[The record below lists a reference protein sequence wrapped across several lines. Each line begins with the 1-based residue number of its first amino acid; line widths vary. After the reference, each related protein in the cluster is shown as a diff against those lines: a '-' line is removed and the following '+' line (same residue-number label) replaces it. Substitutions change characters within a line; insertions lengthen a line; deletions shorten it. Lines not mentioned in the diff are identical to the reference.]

1 VAAYW
6 VGFAAPRTILAGDPA
21 FVGLLALAT
30 EPDVAKKLGL
40 SDEVIEKL
48 ETLIEQRESEAL
60 ELALKLKDLPA
71 DERTAQMKPFVA
83 ESERLGFMHF
93 EEPQLVKLHQI
104 RVFRAGL
111 ATLGEPDI
119 ADRVGLLPEQRT
131 EIAQLL
137 QNRATDLT
145 RGTSQERATA
155 RSRYE
160 RELSAKLNRDQR
172 NAWERLAGIA
182 AGPLPTASKSPAAD
196 ATATTKPD
204 TAVAATPA
212 DSSKPVDSAK
222 PEDMP
227 KPTDSAKPP
236 MAATADGTKPADM
249 PKTAETAK
257 PAPAAIGA
265 DGERRLKFA
274 FRFAPWKD
282 VLEWFATQA
291 DLSLTLDAPPP
302 GTFNYTDSRTYTP
315 EEAIDLINGVLL
327 TKGYVLIRRE
337 RLLLLLNV
345 EDELPDQLI
354 ELVPISELDKR
365 GRFELVR
372 CLFPLKKLTPEDAEK
387 EIGKLIG
394 PQGKVM
400 TLAQSK
406 QLLVR
411 ESAGRLRAIRD
422 LIAAVEDPEANRND
436 KLVVLQLEN
445 MTTDQLLIAARPL
458 LGIPDNINAAPDG
471 TLKISPDAL
480 NQRLLVT
487 GKPERVE
494 KLEEIVKLLDL
505 PSAKPVEPTG
515 PIEEPQLEVYAIGG
529 ADPSAVLQVMQTLMA
544 GQMDVRLAIDPKTSN
559 LVALAKPSQHAT
571 IRATLA
577 QLQKDASD
585 IEVFF
590 LKRVDPQVVTVA
602 INKLFGGD
610 EKSAG
615 AGAPRVESDPT
626 ARQLL
631 VRGTPAQISQVRS
644 LLQKMGEGENIAP
657 GEEVEERGNVRT
669 IPLTGRAAQNVLD
682 QLETLWPTVRP
693 NRIRIVRPASGG
705 TGGGSSAFK
714 ERRLEQESASGTE
727 RTGAGSAPASG
738 SGGKLSPESPLRDA
752 DLPPEL
758 RELRRLLGNDF
769 LPSDLPLR
777 DLLKLRKPASGDGDK
792 SSDKSSDKQDEKP
805 NDKPGAKNEAPQK
818 NSTEKPAEKPAEKPV
833 GKSTEKPVD
842 GPADQPVRLPMPPRN
857 ALDSGRPNWID
868 SLVAWQN
875 PAAQSAPAGQSATGG
890 QPAPATG
897 STPPA
902 PGTPAPNPTTT
913 PDGTAAPAKP
923 VESKPASKRY
933 VPPIRALDPT
943 KTAAGGEPAE
953 VVITV
958 QPGGLVIASQDT
970 EALDAVENLLTT
982 LGEQAAPNTK
992 EFTVFYLKYAP
1003 AAVAAAL
1010 VQEVLGAG
1018 GDTGGGG
1025 GGGGGGSL
1033 LGDLASGML
1042 GDMGGGLLG
1051 GLLGGGGGGGGDTGG
1066 GPITITS
1073 DARLNALFVR
1083 ASATDLEMVEELL
1096 RIIDREASPEDVQ
1109 TNAPPRFIPVF
1120 NTSAEEVATVVRQV
1134 YATRLVAEAAG
1145 QQRQPSPEE
1154 FLRALRGGG
1163 GRGGQG
1169 GGKTEVKSEPAKIT
1183 IGVDARS
1190 NSLIVSAPE
1199 PLFLEIKALVDH
1211 LDEGAKSSRDETTK
1225 VLTIKSTNPQTMVKT
1240 LTALTGGKAQ
1250 SSTSSTTNRP
1260 GGSGGTNTAGP
1271 QSGFQPTQMQ
1281 DELRRRIDSFNRQ
1294 RGGGGGNGGGGG
1306 FQGFPG
1312 GSQGGG
1318 GFPGGGFPGMGGGGR
1333 GGRGGRGG

>member
-1 VAAYW
+1 M
-6 VGFAAPRTILAGDPA
+6 
-21 FVGLLALAT
+21 GLLALAT

-40 SDEVIEKL
+40 SEEVIEKL
-48 ETLIEQRESEAL
+48 ETLIEQREGEAL

-71 DERTAQMKPFVA
+71 DERVAQMKPFVA
-83 ESERLGFMHF
+83 ESERLGFVHF
-93 EEPQLVKLHQI
+93 EEAQLIKLQQI

-119 ADRVGLLPEQRT
+119 ADRVGLLPEQRA
-131 EIAQLL
+131 EIVQLL
-137 QNRATDLT
+137 QNRTADLA
-145 RGTSQERATA
+145 RGTSQERASA

-160 RELSAKLNRDQR
+160 RELSSKLTRDQR

-182 AGPLPTASKSPAAD
+182 AGPLPTAQSPPVDAA
-196 ATATTKPD
+196 ATATAKTPEPMKPEEP
-204 TAVAATPA
+204 AKPA
-212 DSSKPVDSAK
+212 DPAK
-222 PEDMP
+222 PGE
-227 KPTDSAKPP
+227 T
-236 MAATADGTKPADM
+236 ATADATKPADGAK
-249 PKTAETAK
+249 PADTAKPAETAK
-257 PAPAAIGA
+257 PIPAAVGA

-291 DLSLTLDAPPP
+291 DLSLILDAPPP
-302 GTFNYTDSRTYTP
+302 GTFNYTDARSYSP

-327 TKGYVLIRRE
+327 TKGYVLIRRD
-337 RLLLLLNV
+337 RLLLLLNL
-345 EDELPDQLI
+345 EDELPDPLV
-354 ELVPISELDKR
+354 ELVSIAELDKR

-394 PQGKVM
+394 PQGKIM
-400 TLAQSK
+400 TLGQSK

-411 ESAGRLRAIRD
+411 ETAGRLRAIRD

-436 KLVVLQLEN
+436 KLVVLQLAN

-458 LGIPDNINAAPDG
+458 LGIPDNINATPDG
-471 TLKISPDAL
+471 SLKISPDAL
-480 NQRLLVT
+480 NQRLLVS

-494 KLEEIVKLLDL
+494 KLEEIVKLLDV
-505 PSAKPVEPTG
+505 PSAKPVEPAG
-515 PIEEPQLEVYAIGG
+515 PIEEPQLEVYAMGA

-544 GQMDVRLAIDPKTSN
+544 GQMDVRLAIDPKTGN

-585 IEVFF
+585 VEVFF

-631 VRGTPAQISQVRS
+631 VRGTPAQIGQVRS

-705 TGGGSSAFK
+705 AGGGSSAFK
-714 ERRLEQESASGTE
+714 ERRLEQESTGGSSKGGGASGDD
-727 RTGAGSAPASG
+727 AGTSGDGEGSNSG
-738 SGGKLSPESPLRDA
+738 SRGVPGTPLRDA

-758 RELRRLLGNDF
+758 RELRRLFGSDIF
-769 LPSDLPLR
+769 PSDLPLR
-777 DLLKLRKPASGDGDK
+777 ELLTPRKPVSGDSGKPTEQPTDK
-792 SSDKSSDKQDEKP
+792 PTDKPTEKP
-805 NDKPGAKNEAPQK
+805 NAP
-818 NSTEKPAEKPAEKPV
+818 PAEKAGEQAGDKTDGEEAKPAGPASPEKPV
-833 GKSTEKPVD
+833 G
-842 GPADQPVRLPMPPRN
+842 LPQPPRN
-857 ALDSGRPNWID
+857 AASDIPVDGRPRWFD

-875 PAAQSAPAGQSATGG
+875 PAAAQPTPTPAPSAPAGQPV
-890 QPAPATG
+890 PAAGAGTSPVDTPPVGTPATPDG
-897 STPPA
+897 STPA
-902 PGTPAPNPTTT
+902 T
-913 PDGTAAPAKP
+913 KP

-933 VPPIRALDPT
+933 VPPIRALDP
-943 KTAAGGEPAE
+943 KKKSEGGEPAE

-982 LGEQAAPNTK
+982 LSEQAAPNSK

-1018 GDTGGGG
+1018 GDTGGG

-1051 GLLGGGGGGGGDTGG
+1051 GLLGGGGGGGGGDTSG

-1120 NTSAEEVATVVRQV
+1120 NTSADEVAAVVKQV
-1134 YATRLVAEAAG
+1134 YANRLVADAGG

-1163 GRGGQG
+1163 RGGQG
-1169 GGKTEVKSEPAKIT
+1169 GGKQEVKSEPAKIT

-1199 PLFLEIKALVDH
+1199 PLFLEIKALAEQ
-1211 LDEGAKSSRDETTK
+1211 LDAAASSNRDETTK
-1225 VLTIKSTNPQTMVKT
+1225 VVTLKSTNPILVQK
-1240 LTALTGGKAQ
+1240 ALSSITGGKAQ
-1250 SSTSSTTNRP
+1250 TSTSSSANRTS
-1260 GGSGGTNTAGP
+1260 GSSGSNPAAP
-1271 QSGFQPTQMQ
+1271 QSGFQPAQMQ
-1281 DELRRRIDSFNRQ
+1281 DEIRRRIESFNRD
-1294 RGGGGGNGGGGG
+1294 RGGGGNNGGGGG
-1306 FQGFPG
+1306 FQGFP
-1312 GSQGGG
+1312 GG